1 MTYCLSWELTEYQN
15 CLPAGNELNLLIG
28 GQVRSD
34 LEYSELGL
42 TNVNYVLGSVITGE
56 MVEDPGGA
64 G

>member
-1 MTYCLSWELTEYQN
+1 M
-15 CLPAGNELNLLIG
+15 IG
-28 GQVRSD
+28 GQAGSD

-56 MVEDPGGA
+56 MVEDPGGV

>member
-1 MTYCLSWELTEYQN
+1 MGAEARIVYQS
-15 CLPAGNELNLLIG
+15 ASNELNLA
-28 GQVRSD
+28 RSD
-34 LEYSELGL
+34 LEYSEPGL